1 MEGDLLHV
9 GGHSYPLSRFSCIVV
24 TGAGKATPAMAA
36 AVEELLG
43 DRITAGAIN
52 TKYGHSQSLTH
63 IDTTECGHP
72 IPDEAG
78 VEGTR
83 RMLGLLNDLDEK
95 SLVVCLFSGGG
106 SALMPA
112 PGQGITLAQK
122 QRVTQLLL
130 ECGAS
135 IDEIN
140 TVRKHLSTIKG
151 GLLARHAQPAT
162 VISLLMSD
170 VIGDRLDTI
179 ASGPTYPDPTRFEDC
194 LEIADRFGLRDRLP
208 AAVSAHLVSGADG
221 EAEETPV
228 AGDPCFHRTLNR
240 VVGNNTMALTAAAQK
255 ARELG
260 YKPLILS
267 SRIAGDTGEAARLH
281 VAIAEEVVLSG
292 QPIAAPACLIS
303 GGETT
308 VVVTGTGKGGRNQEF
323 ALAGA
328 TFLADSD
335 RITHDRITLLS
346 AGTDGTDG
354 PTDAAGALSDGGTLA
369 RGQALGLDA
378 ATHLAANDSY
388 PFFSALDDLVMT
400 GPTGTNVMD
409 LRLLLVS

>member
-1 MEGDLLHV
+1 
-9 GGHSYPLSRFSCIVV
+9 
-24 TGAGKATPAMAA
+24 MAA

-52 TKYGHSQSLTH
+52 TKYGHALPLRR

-72 IPDEAG
+72 IPDESG

-83 RMLGLLNDLDEK
+83 RMLRLLQDLDEE
-95 SLVVCLFSGGG
+95 SLVICLFSGGG

-112 PGQGITLAQK
+112 PRHEVTLAEK

-140 TVRKHLSTIKG
+140 AVRKHLSTVKG

-179 ASGPTYPDPTRFEDC
+179 ASGPTYPDATRFEDC
-194 LEIADRFGLRDRLP
+194 LEIADRFGLRARLP
-208 AAVSAHLVSGADG
+208 TAINAHLAAGARG

-228 AGDPCFHRTLNR
+228 AGDPCFRRILNHI
-240 VVGNNTMALTAAAQK
+240 VGNNAMALKAAAER

-260 YKPLILS
+260 YEPLILS

-281 VAIAEEVVLSG
+281 LAIAEEVVLSG
-292 QPIAAPACLIS
+292 QPVAPPACLIS

-308 VVVTGTGKGGRNQEF
+308 VVVTGSGKGGRNQEF

-328 TFLADSD
+328 TYLADS
-335 RITHDRITLLS
+335 DRITLLS

-354 PTDAAGALSDGGTLA
+354 PTDAAGAISDGDTIERA
-369 RGQALGLDA
+369 RALGLDA
-378 ATHLAANDSY
+378 ARHLTANDSY
-388 PFFSALDDLVMT
+388 SFFSALDDLVMT